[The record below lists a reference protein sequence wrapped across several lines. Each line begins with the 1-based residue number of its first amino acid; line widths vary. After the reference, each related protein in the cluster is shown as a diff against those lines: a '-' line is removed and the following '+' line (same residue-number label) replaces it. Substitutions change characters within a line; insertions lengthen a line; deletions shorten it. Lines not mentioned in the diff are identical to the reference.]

1 MKYSLGIS
9 DFLDKISSLSH
20 SIVFLYLF
28 ALITEEVVQFT
39 IFGILGQLPFLGLVC
54 KGESKWIDVMI
65 K

>member
-1 MKYSLGIS
+1 MKCSLGIS
-9 DFLDKISSLSH
+9 NFLEEITSLSR
-20 SIVFLYLF
+20 SIVFLIFF